1 MQGTGLKFEAPNGL
15 KFLIAVQD
23 GCGVW
28 QCLECMQEGFTD
40 NDAADHA
47 EQEVQKAAVEHSYMC
62 PAQRGR

>member
-23 GCGVW
+23 GSAVW
-28 QCLECMQEGFTD
+28 QCLECSQEGFTD
-40 NDAADHA
+40 IAAADHA
-47 EQEVQKAAVEHSYMC
+47 EQAVQKAAVEHSHVC